1 MQSLNVL
8 LWFGLSGIQAWFFSF
23 GKASGIFWKNS
34 EVMDAPNSPK
44 FWIALV
50 LENFH
55 YSLCH
60 NFTLTKSW
68 TSTKVRMVSV
78 LLLVL
83 YLLVLNILC
92 HIKQHI
98 EKRQHILRHIKQ
110 HIENLLCKQ
119 VTLFFMERCTEV
131 VSSITHTRWISPS
144 GPFSCSLKCI
154 Y

>member
-1 MQSLNVL
+1 
-8 LWFGLSGIQAWFFSF
+8 
-23 GKASGIFWKNS
+23 
-34 EVMDAPNSPK
+34 
-44 FWIALV
+44 
-50 LENFH
+50 
-55 YSLCH
+55 
-60 NFTLTKSW
+60 
-68 TSTKVRMVSV
+68 MVSV

-131 VSSITHTRWISPS
+131 VSSITHTR
-144 GPFSCSLKCI
+144 
-154 Y
+154 